1 MDVVLVLDACL
12 LGLTIVTDQRLNKP
26 QTDMNT
32 TCGHD
37 FAATLPASPWV
48 RRFAGLVEKPG
59 PVMDLASGY
68 GRHAKY
74 FKELGYQMVAVD
86 RNREALAALGPG
98 FETIE
103 ADLEDGSPWPL
114 GDREFAG
121 IVVTNYLHRPLFPF
135 LATALQLHGVL
146 IYETFGAGNE
156 RFGKPSNPN
165 FLLQPGELLE
175 VALRYELAV
184 LAYECGEVAT
194 PKPAIVQRMVA
205 QRIR

>member
-1 MDVVLVLDACL
+1 M
-12 LGLTIVTDQRLNKP
+12 T
-26 QTDMNT
+26 T
-32 TCGHD
+32 TCDHD
-37 FAATLPASPWV
+37 FAATLPVSAWV

-59 PVMDLASGY
+59 PVLDLATGY

-74 FKELGYQMVAVD
+74 FKGLGYEVVAVG
-86 RNREALAALGPG
+86 RNREALEVLGPD
-98 FETIE
+98 FEIIA

-114 GDREFAG
+114 ADREFPG

-135 LATALQLHGVL
+135 LATTLKPGGIL

-156 RFGKPSNPN
+156 RFGKPSNPD

-184 LAYECGEVAT
+184 LAYECGELKE

-205 QRIR
+205 QRLS